1 MVPRSHSRLKEI
13 CGLAGYFQPTKEPCY
28 LEENSMFLT
37 LDTEGPIWCI
47 LRVSL
52 ILVYLWSQTVEA
64 LNCYYNRYELRDHT
78 IWKRPM

>member
-28 LEENSMFLT
+28 LEENSMFR
-37 LDTEGPIWCI
+37 PIWCI